1 VRRFECWAGRLCHR
15 EKKKVSVLSV
25 IDPKRDVTGGAVR
38 VPSLGAL
45 PVGRVDMFFVRVNQ
59 VLVRRW
65 TCLVAMSD
73 RWTPL
78 ALTRLA
84 LTRGGSPAT
93 RSGARTFGSARFG
106 PRAQGLRAMGRD
118 GRALLCAE
126 LRCVARRGGVICMRR
141 ASVGCGWLL
150 CMVGFFRVREGA
162 GEA

>member
-1 VRRFECWAGRLCHR
+1 VCRFECWAGRLCHR

-73 RWTPL
+73 RL
-78 ALTRLA
+78 VL
-84 LTRGGSPAT
+84 
-93 RSGARTFGSARFG
+93 
-106 PRAQGLRAMGRD
+106 LR
-118 GRALLCAE
+118 
-126 LRCVARRGGVICMRR
+126 
-141 ASVGCGWLL
+141 
-150 CMVGFFRVREGA
+150 
-162 GEA
+162 